1 MMSFA
6 LKYFRSKLPSIVVY
20 AVCFAVIFIVTALY
34 RLPATAVLYGFLL
47 SLFVLMPYAAYKCI
61 SAYRKYIK
69 LEILL
74 SGRETVIG
82 ADSFS
87 ETRNIIEK
95 EYQQIIERLAK
106 EKMQAESVYAAKRTD
121 MYDYYTLWAHQIKTP
136 IAAAGLLL
144 QSSDDKLCRECEAE
158 LFKIEQYVGMVLGY
172 LRLESDSGDY
182 VIKRYDIDGI
192 VRNSVKKFS
201 KQFILKKLSFDFKE
215 TGLTAV
221 TDAKWLGFVIEQIIS
236 NSLKYTRQ
244 GSVSVYADG
253 KYLCIKDT
261 GIGIAPEDLP
271 RVFEKGYTGYN
282 GRTDAKS
289 TGLGLY
295 LCKRITEKLGHRI
308 CIESEPG
315 RGTVVRLDLE
325 NRKLGVE

>member
-1 MMSFA
+1 MKFA
-6 LKYFRSKLPSIVVY
+6 LKYLKSKLLSLTVY
-20 AVCFAVIFIVTALY
+20 AACFAVMFAVIALY
-34 RLPATAVLYGFLL
+34 RLPANAVLYAFLL
-47 SLFVLMPYAAYKCI
+47 SLFVLVPYAVYKCI
-61 SAYRKYIK
+61 SAYRKYVK
-69 LEILL
+69 LEKLL
-74 SGRETVIG
+74 AGGEIIA
-82 ADSFS
+82 ADGLFS
-87 ETRNIIEK
+87 DTPNIIEA
-95 EYQQIIERLAK
+95 EYQKIIKRLIK
-106 EKMQAESVYAAKRTD
+106 EKRQIESRFAAKRTD

-144 QSSDDKLCRECEAE
+144 QSSDEKLCRECEAE

-172 LRLESDSGDY
+172 LRLESESGDY
-182 VIKRYDIDGI
+182 VIKRYDVDGI
-192 VRNSVKKFS
+192 VKNSVKKFS
-201 KQFILKKLSFDFKE
+201 KQFILKKLSFDFNG

-244 GSVSVYADG
+244 GSVSVYAEG
-253 KYLCIKDT
+253 NFLCIKDT

-271 RVFEKGYTGYN
+271 RVCEKGYTGYN

-295 LCKRITEKLGHRI
+295 LCKRITEKIGHRLY
-308 CIESEPG
+308 IESEPG
-315 RGTVVRLDLE
+315 RGTVVKLDLE